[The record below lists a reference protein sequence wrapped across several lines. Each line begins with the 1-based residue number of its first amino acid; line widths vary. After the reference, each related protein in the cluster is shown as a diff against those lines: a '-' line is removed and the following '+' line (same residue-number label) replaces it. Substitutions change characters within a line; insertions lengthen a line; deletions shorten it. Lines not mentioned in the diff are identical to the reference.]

1 MSAVPDQNLLFD
13 LGVMPFRNVNR
24 AMEHANQRRETYGHE
39 VVAPSSS
46 RLDFHQA
53 SMHLKQKGAGY
64 YLILL
69 RNEIRHRSLREKP
82 AILS

>member
-1 MSAVPDQNLLFD
+1 MSAAPDQNLL
-13 LGVMPFRNVNR
+13 LSVGAMPFRNVNV
-24 AMEHANQRRETYGHE
+24 AMELASQRYDTHAHE
-39 VVAPSSS
+39 VVEPLPS

-53 SMHLKQKGAGY
+53 STHLKQKGAGY